1 MRRDDSA
8 NTKLKI
14 IIKVE
19 HETVIYN
26 SKLDMFLQDQI
37 FISILM
43 KKYSLLKQ
51 MGNALLLF
59 DRFVILT
66 ATKRP

>member
-1 MRRDDSA
+1 MRRDHSA

-51 MGNALLLF
+51 MGNALL
-59 DRFVILT
+59 
-66 ATKRP
+66 